1 MKIKSL
7 FIAVLLMA
15 GVLVAPT
22 ASASEK
28 PTVESFTFA
37 PQDID
42 LTGAST
48 VVSFEL
54 VVSHPSGINATT
66 IMLTLQNS
74 RNDTLATNLT
84 RTDSN
89 TAAVKVTFKGSITLP
104 RNLNPGI
111 YTISAPSVRNN
122 SSAGYQ
128 YETGVIEG
136 GKVRALIGAESG
148 LLVRSGGDLNF
159 DYATFVGP
167 AYDTTLG
174 VSYNDPAKYNSSNT
188 QIWKVGESYDPNKYY
203 ELRVPSLSLALT
215 TSTPTVCSTDGK
227 TLSLIKEGTCSF
239 VVSTAKTKDYLARTS
254 NQTVSI
260 TAARVKPILT
270 LDKIDNQDIKDLGK
284 SIEIGRVYSASEGW
298 VLPVSTTP
306 SVCVASVFHVKLI
319 SGGTCKFTYQTA
331 INSSFLAS
339 DVYTQSFEI
348 LKDGQPVVA
357 PTPVVTP
364 TPVATPTAKPVVKK
378 TITCVKGKK
387 TVKKTAVSPKCP
399 KGYKLKK

>member
-1 MKIKSL
+1 MG
-7 FIAVLLMA
+7 
-15 GVLVAPT
+15 GVLVAPN

-28 PTVESFTFA
+28 PTVESFTFT

-48 VVSFEL
+48 AVAFEL
-54 VVSHPSGINATT
+54 VVSHPSGMNATT

-74 RNDTLATNLT
+74 RNDTLATYLT

-89 TAAVKVTFKGSITLP
+89 TAAAKVTFKGSITLP
-104 RNLNPGI
+104 RTLNPGV
-111 YTISAPSVRNN
+111 YTVSAPSVKNN

-128 YETGVIEG
+128 YETGIIEA
-136 GKVRALIGAESG
+136 GKVRALLGAESG
-148 LLVRSGGDLNF
+148 LLVRSGGDLDF

-167 AYDTTLG
+167 SHNTSLG
-174 VSYNDPAKYNSSNT
+174 ITFNDPIKYNSSNAPL
-188 QIWKVGESYDPNKYY
+188 WKVGESYDPTKYY
-203 ELRVPSLSLALT
+203 ELRVPSLSLAVT

-227 TLSLIKEGTCSF
+227 ILSLIKEGTCSF
-239 VVSTAKTKDYLARTS
+239 AVSTAKTKDYLAKTS
-254 NQTVSI
+254 NQTQTI

-270 LDKIDNQDIKDLGK
+270 LDKIDNQDVKDLGK

-339 DVYTQSFEI
+339 DLYTQSFEI
-348 LKDGQPVVA
+348 LKDGKPVVA
-357 PTPVVTP
+357 PTPVATP
-364 TPVATPTAKPVVKK
+364 TPTPTAKPVVKR
-378 TITCVKGKK
+378 TISCVKGTK